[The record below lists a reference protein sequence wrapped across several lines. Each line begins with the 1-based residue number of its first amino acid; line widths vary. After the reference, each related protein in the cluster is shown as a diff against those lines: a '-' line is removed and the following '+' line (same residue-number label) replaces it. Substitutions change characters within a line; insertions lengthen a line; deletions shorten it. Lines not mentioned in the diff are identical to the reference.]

1 MATPKLSI
9 GILTYAHEH
18 YIRQSLDSVFSQ
30 NLNIDLEVV
39 IADDC
44 SPDSTREILQEY
56 AAKYPQ
62 VKLLF
67 QEKNVGYRQNH
78 LDLLNALQGEYVAY
92 LEGDDYWTYNDKLQ
106 TQLDF
111 LEANPDHVF
120 HFHAATVIRDGGTK
134 NKLQFD
140 RFPIKAEPETTD
152 IVHMLK
158 VGNLVPSASRVHR
171 NVFKGNYPKDLAHP
185 KMMADTFLNLLL
197 AAEGKMH
204 YEDEEWSVYRLH
216 PGGVT
221 ETRTKISEL
230 EVMVLL
236 LDLSDK
242 HSKGKWHAEH
252 RSAIQK
258 HYYWLLDHHKRNGDK
273 KSVAKYLKLIKEN
286 KAYDHQYHENFYRKV
301 WLETFVPGSRA
312 LMNVLG
318 IK

>member
-1 MATPKLSI
+1 MATLPKLSI

-30 NLNIDLEVV
+30 NLTIDFEVV

-44 SPDSTREILQEY
+44 SPDNTREILKEY

-62 VKLLF
+62 IKLLF

-106 TQLDF
+106 TQVDF

-120 HFHAATVIRDGGTK
+120 HFHAATVIRDGDTK
-134 NKLQFD
+134 NKLKFN
-140 RFPIKAEPETTD
+140 RFPIKAEPVTTD
-152 IVHMLK
+152 IEHMLK

-171 NVFKGNYPKDLAHP
+171 NVFKGNYPADLAHP

-197 AAEGKMH
+197 ASFGKMH
-204 YEDEEWSVYRLH
+204 YLDEEWSVYRLH

-221 ETRTKISEL
+221 ETRTQLSEL

-236 LDLSDK
+236 IDLSDK
-242 HSKGKWHAEH
+242 FTKGKWHAAH
-252 RSAIQK
+252 RSAIQQN
-258 HYYWLLDHHKRNGDK
+258 YYWILDHYRKEGNK
-273 KSVAKYLKLIKEN
+273 KEVLKYLKLIKEN
-286 KAYDHQYHENFYRKV
+286 REFDHQYHENFYRKIWV
-301 WLETFVPGSRA
+301 ETSVPGGKMLLKA
-312 LMNVLG
+312 LG
-318 IK
+318 K